1 MGPPLTAG
9 DRRPPT
15 PVPLFHSNN
24 SGIYRIAPF
33 TELAIEITGLSGP
46 CPVQSLPCR
55 DKFCHDIIAGHT
67 YDVGTPNGGQHFMV
81 GPTQMLPVQVLL
93 IADFLSKH

>member
-15 PVPLFHSNN
+15 PPKRCEAPPAPGPLFHSNN
-24 SGIYRIAPF
+24 SGIYGIAPF
-33 TELAIEITGLSGP
+33 TELAIELMGLLGP

-67 YDVGTPNGGQHFMV
+67 YDVGTPNGG
-81 GPTQMLPVQVLL
+81 
-93 IADFLSKH
+93 